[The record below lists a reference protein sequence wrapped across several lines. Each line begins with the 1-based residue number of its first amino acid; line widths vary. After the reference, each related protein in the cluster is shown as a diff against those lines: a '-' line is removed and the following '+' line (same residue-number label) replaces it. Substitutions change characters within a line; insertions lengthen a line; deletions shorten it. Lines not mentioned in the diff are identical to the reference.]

1 LCKFIIYYF
10 KQFQEFTVSVFVE
23 EDTIAAIATPVGEG
37 GIAVIRISGPDA
49 LAFADKGF
57 RGKAALSAVPSH
69 TIHFGEFIGADGG
82 VIDQVV
88 AATFRAPHSYTGEE
102 TIELSCHGGLYVSK
116 KILETVL
123 DFGARLAGPGEFTRR
138 AFLNG
143 RIDLAQAE
151 AVSDLIRARSEQSHK
166 ASMEQ
171 LEGKL
176 STRINSLREQL
187 LKTSGLLEL
196 ELDFSEEGLEFIDKT
211 NIIKEIESVSSFVQ
225 SLVDSYRFGKVY
237 REGVKVVIAG
247 KPNVGKSSL
256 LNCLLNENRA
266 IVTDIPGTTRDVIEE
281 NIVIGGIL
289 FRLVDTAGIRESTDI
304 VESEGIRR
312 SAAEMETADV
322 ILRLADPTQV
332 FDDADATL
340 KESISLHSDHARV
353 ITIQTKSDLVNGV
366 RIPNAV
372 AISSLTGAGLGELR
386 LQLTSA
392 VTGHVGGDGVV
403 LTNVRHRDICLKA
416 LRSLATAKESLL
428 HNASNE
434 LVSLDL
440 QAALISLGEIVG
452 VVTSEDVLNNI
463 FGSFCIGK

>member
-1 LCKFIIYYF
+1 MCKFIIY
-10 KQFQEFTVSVFVE
+10 QFQEFTVSVFVE

-49 LAFADKGF
+49 VAVADKGF
-57 RGKAALSAVPSH
+57 RGKLPLSAVASH
-69 TIHFGEFIGADGG
+69 TIHFGEFVDANGG

-102 TIELSCHGGLYVSK
+102 TIELSCHGGSYVSR
-116 KILETVL
+116 KILETIL

-166 ASMEQ
+166 ASLEQ

-176 STRINSLREQL
+176 STRINSLREKL

-196 ELDFSEEGLEFIDKT
+196 ELDFSEEGLEFIDKA
-211 NIIKEIESVSSFVQ
+211 NIINEIDALSGFVQ
-225 SLVDSYRFGKVY
+225 SLIDSYKFGKVY
-237 REGVKVVIAG
+237 RDGVKVVIAG

-256 LNCLLNENRA
+256 LNRLLNENRA

-289 FRLVDTAGIRESTDI
+289 FRLVDTAGIRESNDV

-312 SAAEMETADV
+312 SAAEMESADV
-322 ILRLADPTQV
+322 ILLLNDPTQ
-332 FDDADATL
+332 DAGEADIEIRNSIANLSVPVKVISVQTKCDLPGVKTDTNMLQISSVTGVGLDLL
-340 KESISLHSDHARV
+340 KEQLMA
-353 ITIQTKSDLVNGV
+353 
-366 RIPNAV
+366 
-372 AISSLTGAGLGELR
+372 LGGG
-386 LQLTSA
+386 QA
-392 VTGHVGGDGVV
+392 GGDGVM
-403 LTNVRHRDICLKA
+403 LTNVRHRDICLRA
-416 LRSLATAKESLL
+416 LSSLATAKESLL